1 MYFVPTVLEKGL
13 NIMNSKNILLLAL
26 ERRFRIVLISLLAL
40 SFLIPS
46 VTRAADLPNLT
57 INMTL
62 NGGNLVPLETGRT
75 YSISVS
81 NIGDFPTT
89 GPATVT
95 FSEVTL
101 PAGLTVT
108 AINGTNWD
116 CTLGTLTCT
125 RSDVLDSQAS
135 YEPITVTVT
144 VLVGAR
150 PEITSQAV
158 VSGGGADD
166 DLDNNTSSVTTNVN
180 SKPDLIVSDYEFLNA
195 DKSSVITQ
203 PNENQTFW
211 IRMTVENVGGTA
223 SGNFYPGVFLDNKPN
238 YGLDHDEPP
247 QLILGEVTDFQDYK
261 ITPPGSLEGAGCL
274 YYDPNNNIDPLT
286 EEIFQER
293 GNYTIVSFLPGLPAG
308 TSTTVDV
315 EIAYPLAQYTD
326 LIYDADSVRTGLKPG
341 SYSVY
346 LYADPNCSGG
356 DQESIETNNSLGPIN
371 FIINSV
377 PLASPWVGGVKVE
390 SDRSIITV
398 GRPHTG
404 TEVMT
409 YNGFAGGSTTVYIPM
424 LFKNMWTGYNAALYV
439 QNIDA
444 VDAANLTFKFYDVSG
459 NLVCTKN
466 DTLNALSSKGYWMPS
481 ETCLPASWYGAVVVT
496 SDKNIVAVGRPHI
509 DGQVTTYNGFSAGST
524 TMYVPM
530 LFKDAF
536 GGDYD
541 SALYVQNVTTNPA
554 NITIRYYNNSGGLDC
569 TKTDTISQLSS
580 KGYWLP
586 TVTCNTGSLPVGW
599 VGGVVVTSDQDIVAV
614 GRPHIGTQVTTY
626 SGFGDG
632 GLSMSVPMLFKGTFG
647 SYDSALYVQNI
658 GPSTANITI
667 KFYDA
672 NGDLTC
678 TKQDTV
684 AVLAS
689 KGYWIPTITCNTGS
703 LPSGWSG
710 NAVVTSNQNI
720 IAVGRPHLGTEVMTY
735 NGSTS
740 GDLANYIPM
749 LFNNAF
755 GSYNSAFYVQ
765 NLDPTNLALVTVKF
779 YDASGNLSCTREDA
793 IYPLA
798 SRGYWVPSV
807 TCIP

>member
-1 MYFVPTVLEKGL
+1 
-13 NIMNSKNILLLAL
+13 MNAENHFLRLFGITFRGAL
-26 ERRFRIVLISLLAL
+26 IILLAL
-40 SFLIPS
+40 SFFS
-46 VTRAADLPNLT
+46 VKPAHAADLPNLT
-57 INMTL
+57 IINGDFALT
-62 NGGNLVPLETGRT
+62 GGNLVPLEAGRMYT
-75 YSISVS
+75 IKVT
-81 NIGDFPTT
+81 NVGDVPTT
-89 GPATVT
+89 GPATVV
-95 FSEVTL
+95 FSQITA

-108 AINGTNWD
+108 AMSGDGWD

-125 RSDVLDSQAS
+125 RSDALNSQAN
-135 YEPITVTVT
+135 YPIITVTVT

-150 PEITSQAV
+150 PEIISQAV

-166 DLDNNTSSVTTNVN
+166 DPNNNTSSVTANVN
-180 SKPDLIVSDYEFLNA
+180 AKPDLIITGYEFLNV
-195 DKSSVITQ
+195 DKSAVITQ
-203 PNENQTFW
+203 PTENQIFW
-211 IRMTVENVGGTA
+211 IRMTLENVGGIA
-223 SGNFYPGVFLDNKPN
+223 SGSFYPGVFLDNKPN
-238 YGLDHDEPP
+238 YGPDHDEPP
-247 QLILGEVTDFQDYK
+247 NLNLGEVTDFQDYK
-261 ITPPGSLEGAGCL
+261 ITPPGSLEGVGCL
-274 YYDPNNNIDPLT
+274 YYDPNDTINPLT
-286 EEIFQER
+286 EEVLQER
-293 GNYTIVSFLPGLPAG
+293 GNYTLVSFLPGLPAG

-341 SYSVY
+341 SYSIY

-356 DQESIETNNSLGPIN
+356 DEESNENNNSFGPIN
-371 FIINSV
+371 LNISSV
-377 PLASPWVGGVKVE
+377 PLVSPWVGGVKVE
-390 SDRSIITV
+390 SDRNIITV

-439 QNIDA
+439 QNVDA
-444 VDAANLTFKFYDVSG
+444 VGTANLTLKFYDVSG

-481 ETCLPASWYGAVVVT
+481 ETCLPTSWYGAVVIT

-509 DGQVTTYNGFSAGST
+509 DGQVTTYNGFATGST

-647 SYDSALYVQNI
+647 SYDSALYVQNVGSSI
-658 GPSTANITI
+658 ANITI
-667 KFYDA
+667 SFYDA
-672 NGDLTC
+672 NGDLSC

-689 KGYWIPTITCNTGS
+689 KGYWLPTITCSTGS
-703 LPSGWSG
+703 LPAGWSG

-735 NGSTS
+735 NGSKS

-755 GSYNSAFYVQ
+755 GSYNSAFYIQ

-779 YDASGNLSCTREDA
+779 YDASGNLSCTRQDA
-793 IYPLA
+793 ISPLA
-798 SRGYWVPSV
+798 SRGYWAPSV

>member
-1 MYFVPTVLEKGL
+1 MKAITNMLRTLTSCFRFILAGLLIVSIFVTTPAYAAVG
-13 NIMNSKNILLLAL
+13 
-26 ERRFRIVLISLLAL
+26 
-40 SFLIPS
+40 
-46 VTRAADLPNLT
+46 ADLT
-57 INMTL
+57 ITKTHV
-62 NGGNLVPLETGRT
+62 GNFTQAETDKT
-75 YSISVS
+75 YTITVTNS
-81 NIGDFPTT
+81 GDESTT
-89 GPATVT
+89 GTVT
-95 FSEVTL
+95 VVDTL
-101 PAGLTVT
+101 PTGLTAT
-108 AINGTNWD
+108 MIDGPGWSCNT
-116 CTLGTLTCT
+116 GTLTCT
-125 RSDVLDSQAS
+125 RNDALDSGLSYPTIIVTVNVDVDAPALIVNQATVSGGADVDILNNEANDSTTVIQKADLIITNVTLSNPSPDPNEPFSVNVTVKNQGGLDSQS
-135 YEPITVTVT
+135 LVYRHVYVDTGNPYNLPPDPGTGCPSTDDPYENYFRSDFNDGMPAGVVDTK
-144 VLVGAR
+144 
-150 PEITSQAV
+150 AV
-158 VSGGGADD
+158 D
-166 DLDNNTSSVTTNVN
+166 
-180 SKPDLIVSDYEFLNA
+180 I
-195 DKSSVITQ
+195 
-203 PNENQTFW
+203 
-211 IRMTVENVGGTA
+211 
-223 SGNFYPGVFLDNKPN
+223 
-238 YGLDHDEPP
+238 
-247 QLILGEVTDFQDYK
+247 
-261 ITPPGSLEGAGCL
+261 
-274 YYDPNNNIDPLT
+274 
-286 EEIFQER
+286 
-293 GNYTIVSFLPGLPAG
+293 PGLSAG
-308 TSTTVDV
+308 SHELWVFVDATC
-315 EIAYPLAQYTD
+315 IND
-326 LIYDADSVRTGLKPG
+326 
-341 SYSVY
+341 
-346 LYADPNCSGG
+346 N
-356 DQESIETNNSLGPIN
+356 ESIETNNAYGPIE
-371 FIINSV
+371 IIIESV
-377 PLASPWVGGVKVE
+377 PLVSPWVGGVTVE
-390 SDRSIITV
+390 SNRNIITV

-409 YNGFAGGSTTVYIPM
+409 YNGFAGGSTTVYVPM

-444 VDAANLTFKFYDVSG
+444 VDVANLTFKFYDVSG

-626 SGFGDG
+626 SGFSDG

-703 LPSGWSG
+703 LPAGWSG

-740 GDLANYIPM
+740 GDLINYIPM

-755 GSYNSAFYVQ
+755 GSYNSSFYIQ

-793 IYPLA
+793 IHPLA

-807 TCIP
+807 TCNP